1 MFVHIRSQIIYLSS
15 ILSQEAHKHKILE
28 TKGLSKN
35 EEEKNWKFQH
45 SNKAKV
51 IHSQPSEEEAGEDSG
66 TKIWTEDSDW
76 RGSEVPGTTFS

>member
-1 MFVHIRSQIIYLSS
+1 MFIHIRSQIIYLSS
-15 ILSQEAHKHKILE
+15 ILSQEAHKDKILE

-51 IHSQPSEEEAGEDSG
+51 IHSQPSEEE
-66 TKIWTEDSDW
+66 T
-76 RGSEVPGTTFS
+76 

>member
-1 MFVHIRSQIIYLSS
+1 MYLSS
-15 ILSQEAHKHKILE
+15 ILSQEAHKDKILE

-51 IHSQPSEEEAGEDSG
+51 IHSQPSEEEA
-66 TKIWTEDSDW
+66 
-76 RGSEVPGTTFS
+76 